1 LHIAVSSKAQNHMN
15 QLKKFSE
22 YVGNIYDCIPDP
34 AGWQNT
40 LQKLTDHYGGVL
52 ATLAVLDTETRQS
65 RFGAY
70 CGDPAIV
77 IPLIT
82 TYAQHMPYF
91 DIIPKMEVDT
101 PYTIADLDRASG
113 TVEGSR
119 MMMGKMGEWTSAH
132 HVIDA
137 ICLNL
142 LKQENRIGTFV
153 ITTTDKRG
161 PIRRDELDEFAILA
175 PHIRRAITISDLFE
189 MEQRDATIFRDVID
203 AFSSAVFIVSSD
215 MKLHHA
221 NKIAENLLREKI
233 VIQSNANS
241 ISFPHLLADA
251 AIRKAVLTG
260 ERSEIALGASGIGV
274 PLARDTRPA
283 IAHVLPL
290 ARRAES
296 SQFHTKATA
305 AIFVAAAGASPMPA
319 IDAFAALFGLTA
331 AEKRVTNH
339 LAQGMTRAEIALA
352 NGVSDGTVKTQ
363 LDAIF
368 DKTNTSNQR
377 TLEMLI
383 RDLTPPVKSD

>member
-1 LHIAVSSKAQNHMN
+1 MN
-15 QLKKFSE
+15 QLEKFSE

-40 LQKLTDHYGGVL
+40 LQKLTDHYGGVI
-52 ATLAVLDTETRQS
+52 ATLAVLDTATRQS

-70 CGDPAIV
+70 CGDPDIL

-82 TYAQHMPYF
+82 TYAQHMPYYH
-91 DIIPKMEVDT
+91 IIPKLDVDT
-101 PYTIADLDRASG
+101 PFSIPDLDRAAGFSA
-113 TVEGSR
+113 GSPMR
-119 MMMGKMGEWTSAH
+119 IGKMGEWTEKYK
-132 HVIDA
+132 VTDA
-137 ICLNL
+137 LCLNL
-142 LKQENRIGTFV
+142 FKQESRIGTFV
-153 ITTTDKRG
+153 ISTHESHG
-161 PIRRDELDEFAILA
+161 PVRREELDELTILA
-175 PHIRRAITISDLFE
+175 PHIRRSVTISDLFE
-189 MEQRDATIFRDVID
+189 MGHRDATVFRDVIN
-203 AFSSAVFIVSSD
+203 AFGTAVFIVAAD
-215 MKLHHA
+215 MKLHFA
-221 NKIAENLLREKI
+221 NNLAENLLREKI
-233 VIQSNANS
+233 AIQSNANT
-241 ISFPHLLADA
+241 INFPNAFADA

-274 PLARDTRPA
+274 PLLKTERPA

-290 ARRAES
+290 ARRAEA

-305 AIFVAAAGASPMPA
+305 AIFVAAAGATPLPA

-339 LAQGMTRAEIALA
+339 LAQGMTRAEIAAA
-352 NGVSDGTVKTQ
+352 NGVSDGTVKSQ

-377 TLEMLI
+377 TLEILI